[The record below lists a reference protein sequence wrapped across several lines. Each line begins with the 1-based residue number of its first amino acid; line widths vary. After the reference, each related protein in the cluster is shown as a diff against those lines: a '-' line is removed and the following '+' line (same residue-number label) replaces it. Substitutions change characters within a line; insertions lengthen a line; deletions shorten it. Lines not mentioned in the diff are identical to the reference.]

1 MAAGLRLPT
10 LLLAG
15 LLALSA
21 CSHGGTFGIEP
32 SGQATVNLAR
42 TALRSGSPDLALNVS
57 RDILTKQPHN
67 VDALVV
73 RGDALTSLGRT
84 GEAADSY
91 RTALSIDPNSA
102 EAAIGLGRITLASDA
117 PAAETLFLQA
127 LQHDPRNP
135 VALNDLGIARDLQGH
150 HAEAQTAYRQ
160 AIALAPSMQAAQVNL
175 ALSMALSGQAKQ
187 GEILLQPILTDP
199 SATPRM
205 RQIMAAVAAM
215 ANDHATAE
223 ALMKADMTPDQVRDA
238 LAAYDLL
245 RQPAP
250 Q

>member
-1 MAAGLRLPT
+1 
-10 LLLAG
+10 
-15 LLALSA
+15 
-21 CSHGGTFGIEP
+21 
-32 SGQATVNLAR
+32 
-42 TALRSGSPDLALNVS
+42 
-57 RDILTKQPHN
+57 
-67 VDALVV
+67 
-73 RGDALTSLGRT
+73 
-84 GEAADSY
+84 
-91 RTALSIDPNSA
+91 
-102 EAAIGLGRITLASDA
+102 
-117 PAAETLFLQA
+117 
-127 LQHDPRNP
+127 
-135 VALNDLGIARDLQGH
+135 
-150 HAEAQTAYRQ
+150 
-160 AIALAPSMQAAQVNL
+160 
-175 ALSMALSGQAKQ
+175 MALSGQAKQ

>member
-1 MAAGLRLPT
+1 M
-10 LLLAG
+10 
-15 LLALSA
+15 
-21 CSHGGTFGIEP
+21 EP
-32 SGQATVNLAR
+32 SGHATVSLAR
-42 TALRSGSPDLALNVS
+42 TALSSGSPDLALNVS
-57 RDILTKQPHN
+57 NDILTKQPRN

-73 RGDALTSLGRT
+73 RGDALTSLERT

-91 RTALSIDPNSA
+91 RTAISVDPASA
-102 EAAIGLGRITLASDA
+102 QALIGLGRIALASDA
-117 PAAETLFLQA
+117 PTAEALFLQA
-127 LQHDPRNP
+127 LQHAPRDP

-150 HAEAQTAYRQ
+150 HAEAQTVYRQ

-175 ALSMALSGQAKQ
+175 ALSMALSGQARQ
-187 GEILLQPILTDP
+187 GEQLLQPILTDP

-215 ANDHATAE
+215 AHDRATAE

-245 RQPAP
+245 RQPGS